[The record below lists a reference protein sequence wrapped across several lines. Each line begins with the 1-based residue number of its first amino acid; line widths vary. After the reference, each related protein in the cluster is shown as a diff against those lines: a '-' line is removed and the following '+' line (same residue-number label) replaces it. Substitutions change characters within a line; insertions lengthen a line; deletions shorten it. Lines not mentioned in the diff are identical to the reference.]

1 MSQKICLIVLSLSL
15 LTACSLNQA
24 ASVSVTTL
32 TAPSIDSTP
41 TIAPTPTVAPTEI
54 ANVTQP
60 TLIPTST
67 PIPTNKPASC
77 TVTRTDLPIYTV
89 VAGDTLTNIASRT
102 GSRVA
107 DLVQINCLS
116 DASQITIGQQLRV
129 LNSPI
134 QDGNADESQMFGT
147 LVISP
152 YLSTETNGKVHYH
165 VQGNTVINLKWENM
179 PSNQNISHVELIYV
193 DDHYTVAHVSVGIDT
208 NIADG
213 VSINWAIP
221 TDVQGILY
229 AIGRIPGQHHLSV
242 QSQEIAI
249 TSTSTSPQ
257 AMGALSIDPN
267 QQAGT
272 PEDWNDYIIASNTAV
287 TITWSGIDPDDYG
300 KVGTIEFTYIPDYG
314 DIQVLGHDTDKSDG
328 ISLTWTTPETVL
340 GKIDV
345 SATYGN
351 DNSKIYAPRLYVHTE

>member
-1 MSQKICLIVLSLSL
+1 MSQRICLIVLTLSL

-24 ASVSVTTL
+24 ASVNVKTL
-32 TAPSIDSTP
+32 TASTP
-41 TIAPTPTVAPTEI
+41 TIAPTPTTSPTEI
-54 ANVTQP
+54 TNVNQP
-60 TLIPTST
+60 TLVPTST
-67 PIPTNKPASC
+67 PIPPSNTASC
-77 TVTRTDLPIYTV
+77 AITRTDLPIYTV

-102 GSRVA
+102 NSTVA
-107 DLVQINCLS
+107 ELVQINCLS
-116 DASQITIGQQLRV
+116 DASQIAVGHQLRV
-129 LNSPI
+129 LNSPV
-134 QDGNADESQMFGT
+134 QDGNTGQDEMQMFGT

-152 YLSTETNGKVHYH
+152 YLSTETDGKVHYH

-221 TDVQGILY
+221 NDVQGILY

-257 AMGALSIDPN
+257 AIGALSIDPN
-267 QQAGT
+267 RQAGT
-272 PEDWNDYIIASNTAV
+272 PDDWSDYILAPNTAV
-287 TITWSGIDPDDYG
+287 TITWRDIEPDDFNP
-300 KVGTIEFTYIPDYG
+300 VGAIEFIYIPDYG
-314 DIQVLGHDTDKSDG
+314 DIQVIGHDTDKSDG

-351 DNSKIYAPRLYVHTE
+351 DNSRIYAPRLHVRTE